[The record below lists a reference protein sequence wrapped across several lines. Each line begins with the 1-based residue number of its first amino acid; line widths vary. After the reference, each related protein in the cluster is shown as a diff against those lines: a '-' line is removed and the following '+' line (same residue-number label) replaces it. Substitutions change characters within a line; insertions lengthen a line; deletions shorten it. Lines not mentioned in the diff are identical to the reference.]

1 MTTAEAPTFLA
12 EPPAT
17 GDAVRLYEDQRESDG
32 YVWNLTRL
40 WCWRPDT
47 FEAFAKL
54 RTDLMDGSTLTE
66 RDFAVLVTATAA
78 TLGDSYCSLAW
89 GPKLAKLSDPEA
101 AADVLRGVERP
112 DGLGEREAALAAWAR
127 RLVRDPNGTTRADV
141 DALRAV
147 GLDDREIF
155 EATAFVGL
163 RLAFSTV
170 NDALGAGP
178 DEELAAAAP
187 ESVRAAVGFGRPAG
201 AAPPEA

>member
-1 MTTAEAPTFLA
+1 MTTEAPTFLG

-17 GDAVRLYEDQRESDG
+17 DDAVRLYGDQRDSDG

-40 WCWRPDT
+40 WCWRTDT
-47 FEAFAKL
+47 FEGFVKV
-54 RTDLMDGSTLTE
+54 RNGLMSGSTLTD
-66 RDFAVLVTATAA
+66 RDWAVMVTAMAS

-89 GPKLAKLSDPEA
+89 GPKLAKLSDA
-101 AADVLRGVERP
+101 DTAADVIRGVAQPARL
-112 DGLGEREAALAAWAR
+112 DAREAALAAWAR
-127 RLVRDPNGTTRADV
+127 QLVRDPNGTTTADV

-170 NDALGAGP
+170 NDALGVCP
-178 DEELAAAAP
+178 DQQLAAAAP
-187 ESVRAAVGFGRPAG
+187 ESVRAAVGYGRPAG
-201 AAPPEA
+201 VEPSRP